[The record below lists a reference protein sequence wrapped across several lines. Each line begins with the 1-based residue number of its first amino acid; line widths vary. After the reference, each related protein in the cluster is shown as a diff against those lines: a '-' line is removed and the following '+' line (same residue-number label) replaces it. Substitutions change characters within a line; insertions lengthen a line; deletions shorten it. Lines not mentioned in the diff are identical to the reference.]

1 MNTSTK
7 TNSLQ
12 LSPIAISL
20 MADFF
25 KVLAEESRIQIL
37 CALKSGQ
44 KNVTEIIELTGLG
57 QANVSKHLK
66 ILNQA
71 GIVSR
76 EQQGI
81 NVYYKISNP
90 FLFELCDLV
99 CSSIAWQVDQQN
111 QQLAEL
117 QKF

>member
-1 MNTSTK
+1 MNTINK
-7 TNSLQ
+7 ANSLK
-12 LSPIAISL
+12 LSPLAISL

-25 KVLAEESRIQIL
+25 KVLAEESRIHIL
-37 CALKSGQ
+37 CSLKSGE
-44 KNVTEIIELTGLG
+44 KSVSEIIEATGLG

-71 GIVSR
+71 GLVSR

-81 NVYYKISNP
+81 NVFYQISNP

-99 CSSIAWQVDQQN
+99 CSSIAWQVDLQN

-117 QKF
+117 PKF

>member
-1 MNTSTK
+1 MNYPK
-7 TNSLQ
+7 TINSLQ

-25 KVLAEESRIQIL
+25 KVLAEESRINIL
-37 CALKSGQ
+37 CSLKSGE
-44 KNVTEIIELTGLG
+44 KNVSEIIEATGLG

-71 GIVSR
+71 GLVSR

-81 NVYYKISNP
+81 NVYYQISNP
-90 FLFELCDLV
+90 FIFELCELV
-99 CSSIAWQVDQQN
+99 CNSIAWQVDQKT
-111 QQLAEL
+111 QQLEQFKAN
-117 QKF
+117 